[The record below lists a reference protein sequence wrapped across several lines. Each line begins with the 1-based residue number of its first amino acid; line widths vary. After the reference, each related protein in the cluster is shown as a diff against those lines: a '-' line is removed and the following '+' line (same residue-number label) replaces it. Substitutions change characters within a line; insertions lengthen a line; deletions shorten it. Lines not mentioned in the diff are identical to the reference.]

1 MDSLGLTRSLRLG
14 NFFSLLF
21 FLIFF
26 LCNPLQVQGGGELAL
41 RRLMRILEEY
51 EELDE
56 ELELP
61 EVDPPDWPGLFTD
74 DVGLTGV
81 TLACDDD

>member
-1 MDSLGLTRSLRLG
+1 M
-14 NFFSLLF
+14 
-21 FLIFF
+21 
-26 LCNPLQVQGGGELAL
+26 QGGGVLAL
-41 RRLMRILEEY
+41 RRLMRMLEEY

-56 ELELP
+56 ELKLP

-81 TLACDDD
+81 TLACDYD